1 MKKSQLGLKN
11 DKFRH
16 TRGGKS
22 RLLSLACSQCQTHF
36 CNYQKDGPG
45 DLKRLYLDR
54 MLPMGNFSTK
64 EIKCSDCKKLI
75 GVQMIYEKENR
86 PAIRLIPGAL
96 AKKIAKEI

>member
-16 TRGGKS
+16 TRGGRS
-22 RLLSLACSQCQTHF
+22 RLLSLACSQCQAYF

-54 MLPMGNFSTK
+54 MLPVGNFVNK
-64 EIKCSDCKKLI
+64 EIKCASCNHLI

-86 PAIRLIPGAL
+86 PAIRLVPGTL
-96 AKKIAKEI
+96 IKKIAKEI

>member
-22 RLLSLACSQCQTHF
+22 RLLSLACSQCQTNF

-54 MLPMGNFSTK
+54 MLPMGKIATK
-64 EIKCSDCKKLI
+64 EIKCTGCEKLI

-96 AKKIAKEI
+96 AKKIAKEV

>member
-22 RLLSLACSQCQTHF
+22 RLLNLACSHCQTHF

-54 MLPMGNFSTK
+54 MLPVGNFTNK
-64 EIKCSDCKKLI
+64 EIKCSVCNHLI
-75 GVQMIYEKENR
+75 GMQMIYVKENR

>member
-16 TRGGKS
+16 SRGGKS
-22 RLLSLACSQCQTHF
+22 RLLNLACSQCGAHF

-54 MLPMGNFSTK
+54 MLPIGIFSTK
-64 EIKCSDCKKLI
+64 EIKCSTCEKLI

-86 PAIRLIPGAL
+86 PAIRLIPSSL
-96 AKKIAKEI
+96 AKKIAKEV